1 MLTSRSVHATP
12 NRLDVGA
19 PGLDGAV
26 RFVHAGRRVR
36 RRLLQRAARPGDAVG
51 GHPRVSNT
59 CVNPAGLGED
69 AGFGGDGPPADAPH
83 GGRGAL
89 AAVLRGARRGRRGGP
104 GAGAGGTVRTEAVDV
119 PDVGRVAEPADP
131 YGARFAVIRSPEPQD

>member
-69 AGFGGDGPPADAPH
+69 AGFGGDGPPADAPMEDVAH
-83 GGRGAL
+83 WLPYCEVPDAD
-89 AAVLRGARRGRRGGP
+89 AAVGRAREPAARSGRRP
-104 GAGAGGTVRTEAVDV
+104 STCRTWGASPSRPIRTA
-119 PDVGRVAEPADP
+119 PAS
-131 YGARFAVIRSPEPQD
+131 R